1 LNGHELDRLQ
11 AHKVEKRN
19 TGEYEMGR
27 LRKMSKQLLPGWAGL
42 AAIFVAACVST
53 GGVEAN
59 TLEESGTFGG
69 MRVNYRVVLP
79 DGYDPARAYPAI
91 LAFTGGS
98 QNESAVNTH
107 LERFWTEQAEQ
118 RGYIVVSP
126 AAPSG
131 GLYFQGGDR
140 IFPEFL
146 DLILETYNIEDGKFH
161 VAGASNGGRS
171 AFHVAASHPEYFKS
185 ITGLPGYLPQAS
197 TARIAAIQGMCIYM
211 HVGENDP
218 SWLRAMQNQSEQF
231 ERNDLQ
237 VRFQIAAGQ
246 GHFVRSLSG
255 AGATRLFD
263 QIEEAAEG
271 CG

>member
-1 LNGHELDRLQ
+1 MDRL
-11 AHKVEKRN
+11 KKISE
-19 TGEYEMGR
+19 R
-27 LRKMSKQLLPGWAGL
+27 LFPGWAGL

-53 GGVEAN
+53 SGVEAN

-98 QNESAVNTH
+98 QNEGAVNTH

-131 GLYFQGGDR
+131 GLYFHGGDG

-146 DLILETYNIEDGKFH
+146 GQILNTYNIEDGKFH
-161 VAGASNGGRS
+161 VAGASNGGLS
-171 AFHVAASHPEYFKS
+171 AFHIAASHPQYFKS
-185 ITGLPGYLPQAS
+185 ITGLPGYMPPAS

-218 SWLRAMQNQSEQF
+218 SWLRAMESQADQF
-231 ERNDLQ
+231 ERNGLQ
-237 VRFQIAAGQ
+237 VRFQVDRGQ

-255 AGATRLFD
+255 NGATRLFD
-263 QIEEAAEG
+263 QIEEAARG

>member
-1 LNGHELDRLQ
+1 MDRL
-11 AHKVEKRN
+11 KKISKRPF
-19 TGEYEMGR
+19 
-27 LRKMSKQLLPGWAGL
+27 PGWAGL

-53 GGVEAN
+53 NGVEAN

-98 QNESAVNTH
+98 QNERAVNTH

-126 AAPSG
+126 AAPTG
-131 GLYFQGGDR
+131 RLYFQGGDG

-146 DLILETYNIEDGKFH
+146 DQMLNTYNIEDGKFH
-161 VAGASNGGRS
+161 VAGASNGGLR
-171 AFHVAASHPEYFKS
+171 AFHIAASHPQYFKS
-185 ITGLPGYLPQAS
+185 ITGLPGYMPQAS
-197 TARIAAIQGMCIYM
+197 TAQIAAIQGMCIYM

-218 SWLRAMQNQSEQF
+218 SWLRAMESQAEQF
-231 ERNDLQ
+231 ERNGLQ
-237 VRFQIAAGQ
+237 VRFQVDRGQ

-255 AGATRLFD
+255 TGATRLFD
-263 QIEEAAEG
+263 QIEEAVQG

>member
-1 LNGHELDRLQ
+1 MDRL
-11 AHKVEKRN
+11 KKISKRPF
-19 TGEYEMGR
+19 
-27 LRKMSKQLLPGWAGL
+27 PGWAGL

-53 GGVEAN
+53 NGVEAN

-98 QNESAVNTH
+98 QNERAVNTH

-131 GLYFQGGDR
+131 RLYFQGGDG

-146 DLILETYNIEDGKFH
+146 DQMLNTYNIEDGKFH
-161 VAGASNGGRS
+161 VAGASNGGLS
-171 AFHVAASHPEYFKS
+171 AFHIAASHPQYFKS
-185 ITGLPGYLPQAS
+185 ITGLPGYMPQAS

-218 SWLRAMQNQSEQF
+218 SWLRAMESQAEQF
-231 ERNDLQ
+231 ERNGLQ
-237 VRFQIAAGQ
+237 VRFQVDRGQ

-255 AGATRLFD
+255 TGATRLFD
-263 QIEEAAEG
+263 QIEEAVQG